1 MFEAAR
7 FGDEISHTGALGGF
21 VLGAALGIALVAT
34 VAIATFTC
42 GFGVA
47 LLAGIAAGVGSSLL
61 TAAGEALGSL
71 FKSPSGTITTASP
84 NVFINNRKAARVEK
98 SIGACT
104 KHPGPMQI
112 AEGSTNVFI
121 NGVAAARKGDKLTCG
136 ASISGGSNNVFI
148 GGGTYRYLPVDDE
161 IPQWLR
167 TTVDVLMAVAGA
179 AGGLASVL
187 KTGTQAGL
195 KAAMPCAMRFTAGFV
210 AGEVAARYVVEP
222 VARRVLGGLA
232 GNPVDLTT
240 GRKLIPDEVDF
251 SLPGLM
257 PIEWSRFYASDLTVE
272 SVLGRGW
279 VLPWEQSL
287 RRSGYFVYLT
297 DNQGREVPFVD
308 IQPGE
313 RIYNPHEQVYLVC
326 TEGGHYILQT
336 LDNLFFYFG
345 EVPDTNTDV
354 PLQRIENALGH
365 FLHFTRTEQGT
376 LTDIS
381 ATGGTRV
388 HLHYDNPL
396 GRLTDIKRVVDNQ
409 GVETLTQ
416 YRYDEHGQ
424 LSAVVN
430 RNGDTVRSFSYA
442 DGVMVAHS
450 NAIGLGCHYRWQTL
464 DGQPRVVEHWTSDGE
479 RFHFRYDFAA
489 RTSWATDVLGREL
502 EIDYNEDHRVIAS
515 RDYGGERYAI
525 DLDDYGN
532 MVGLTLPDGNQLH
545 FKYDEFARL
554 LEETDPLSRTIA
566 YEYHHLTTLVTQ
578 VTYPDGSTRRAR
590 YDAQGNLL
598 AEFDALGQMTEY
610 FHGEDGL
617 PHTIVDATYRSKY
630 LWWNAH
636 AQVERYQDCSG
647 KSTYY
652 RYDERQHLVAVTD
665 ALNQTTTLERKP
677 NGEVLRISHPD
688 GTAEAFTYNDVGQVL
703 SHTDG
708 KGQTTRLLRTG
719 HGLPSLR
726 SDPKGGMVR
735 YEYDKAL
742 RLTALI
748 NENNAS
754 YRFAYDA
761 SDRLVEEVRV
771 DNLTRRFT
779 YNDGGHLTRLDEIGY
794 GERGEQPERHTLFK
808 RDPIGRL
815 VAKLNRDA
823 RQDFTYDQ
831 VDRLLSIQ
839 RQPTGIGKQHG
850 VTEETLEYAYDVLGR
865 LTQETSAQGMLG
877 YDYDPLSNLTT
888 LTLPDGRQV
897 NYLYYGSGHLHQ
909 LNLDGQVIS
918 DMERDDLHRE
928 VYRTQ
933 GKLTSCFG
941 YDAMGRKAW
950 QFASTLPADKLS
962 QVHNTG
968 INTSLLVEH
977 AYNPIHRRFQ
987 YDPAGEL
994 VRTLDKLRGEI
1005 KYEYE
1010 ANGQLRSR
1018 DTGSL
1023 VGSEEFRY
1031 DPAANRLDFNARKL
1045 EKVKDNRIKRWR
1057 DQEYRYDPW
1066 GNLIEKR
1073 SGHSKLQSFSY
1084 DCENRLVRAETLV
1097 NGKLESTGA
1106 YRYDSL
1112 GRRVAKQSEIN
1123 GITEQKRFLWQGLR
1137 MLREDTPGQNS
1148 LYLYE
1153 PGSYAP
1159 LARVDQAEGVEQ
1171 KVYYF
1176 HTDQVGTPV
1185 DLTSSDGRVVWQARY
1200 RSWGVVDNYST
1211 NEVEQNL
1218 RFQGQYFDQE
1228 TELHYNLFRYYDPE
1242 AGRFVTQDP
1251 LGVLGGDNLYLYAPN
1266 PISWVDPAGLSPGKL
1281 LAAAMAKA
1289 GNTVPPGYAAHH
1301 LIPTNVVNKSNLI
1314 QEAMNR
1320 GIYNPNGASNGSPL
1334 PTTSAESLAS
1344 GKPLHSG
1351 GHLGSYYDAAR
1362 TRLLGAEQKLGS
1374 LATASDQQL
1383 LKKIAAVERSMRM
1396 SLGSDSLRLQNTDPR
1411 PKGTRSTC

>member
-7 FGDEISHTGALGGF
+7 FGDEISHTSALGGF
-21 VLGAALGIALVAT
+21 LIGAALGIALVAT

-47 LLAGIAAGVGSSLL
+47 LLAGLAAGIGGSLL
-61 TAAGEALGSL
+61 TAAGEAIGSM
-71 FKSPSGTITTASP
+71 FSSPSGTIITASP
-84 NVFINNRKAARVEK
+84 NVFINSRKAARVEK
-98 SIGACT
+98 SIGACD
-104 KHPGPMQI
+104 KHPGPVQI

-121 NGVAAARKGDKLTCG
+121 NSVAAARKGDKLTCG
-136 ASISGGSNNVFI
+136 ATISGGSENVII

-161 IPQWLR
+161 VPEWLR
-167 TTVDVLMAVAGA
+167 TTVDVLMAIAGA
-179 AGGLASVL
+179 AGGIAQLIKA
-187 KTGTQAGL
+187 GTQAGM
-195 KAAMPCAMRFTAGFV
+195 KAVMPCALKFTAGFV
-210 AGEVAARYVVEP
+210 AGEVASRYVVEP
-222 VARRVLGGLA
+222 VARKAIGGLV

-240 GRKLIPDEVDF
+240 GRKLIPDEIDF

-257 PIEWSRFYASDLTVE
+257 PIEWSRFYASDLTVD

-287 RRSGYFVYLT
+287 RRQGTFIYLT
-297 DNQGREVPFVD
+297 DNQGREVPFVTL
-308 IQPGE
+308 QPGQ

-345 EVPDTNTDV
+345 EVPDTNTEV
-354 PLQRIENALGH
+354 PLQRIENVLGH
-365 FLHFTRTEQGT
+365 FLHFTRTPDGT

-396 GRLTDIKRVVDNQ
+396 GRLTDIKRVVNNEA
-409 GVETLTQ
+409 VETLTQ

-424 LSAVVN
+424 LSAVIN

-442 DGVMVAHS
+442 DGLMVTHS
-450 NAIGLGCHYRWQTL
+450 NALGLGCHYRWQTL
-464 DGQPRVVEHWTSDGE
+464 GDKPRVVEHWTSDGE
-479 RFHFRYDFAA
+479 HYHFRYDLDS

-502 EIDYNEDHRVIAS
+502 EVQYNADHRVVAS

-525 DLDDYGN
+525 ELDEHGN
-532 MVGLTLPDGNQLH
+532 MVGLTLPNGNRLQ
-545 FKYDEFARL
+545 FKYDEFSRL
-554 LEETDPLSRTIA
+554 LEETDPLGRKTT

-578 VTYPDGSTRRAR
+578 VSYPDGSTWRAR
-590 YDAQGNLL
+590 YDDKGNLL

-610 FHGEDGL
+610 LNSDDGL
-617 PHTIVDATYRSKY
+617 PHTIIDATYKSKY
-630 LWWNAH
+630 LWWNTL

-665 ALNQTTTLERKP
+665 ALNQTTTLARKP
-677 NGEVLRISHPD
+677 DGEVLRISHPD
-688 GTAEAFTYNDVGQVL
+688 GTTESFTYNVYGQVL

-708 KGQTTRLLRTG
+708 KGQTTRLMRTAR
-719 HGLPSLR
+719 GLPSSR
-726 SDPKGGMVR
+726 QDAKGQRVR
-735 YEYDKAL
+735 YEYDKAI
-742 RLTALI
+742 RLTALV
-748 NENNAS
+748 NENNATYS
-754 YRFAYDA
+754 FAYDA
-761 SDRLVEEVRV
+761 SDRLSEEVRV
-771 DNLTRRFT
+771 DNLTRRFS
-779 YNDGGHLTRLDEIGY
+779 YDVGGHLTRLDEIGY
-794 GERGEQPERHTLFK
+794 GENAERPERHTLFE
-808 RDPIGRL
+808 RDAIGRL
-815 VAKLNRDA
+815 IAKLNSDA
-823 RQDFTYDQ
+823 RQDFVYDDG
-831 VDRLLSIQ
+831 DRLLSIE
-839 RQPTGIGKQHG
+839 RQPTGIGKQLG
-850 VTEETLEYAYDVLGR
+850 ITEEKLEYTYDMLGR
-865 LTQETSAQGMLG
+865 LTKEITPDGTLG
-877 YDYDPLSNLTT
+877 YEYDPLSNLTT
-888 LTLPDGRQV
+888 LTLPDGRKV
-897 NYLYYGSGHLHQ
+897 NHLYYGSGHLHQ

-977 AYNPIHRRFQ
+977 AYNPIHRRYQ

-1023 VGSEEFRY
+1023 IGSEEFRY
-1031 DPAANRLDFNARKL
+1031 DPAANRLDFNARQFD
-1045 EKVKDNRIKRWR
+1045 KVKDNRIKQWR

-1073 SGHSKLQSFSY
+1073 SGHSKLQHFSY

-1097 NGKLESTGA
+1097 NGKLESQGE

-1112 GRRVAKQSEIN
+1112 GRRIAKQAEIN
-1123 GITEQKRFLWQGLR
+1123 GEVEQKRFLWQGLR
-1137 MLREDTPGQNS
+1137 MLREETPGQS
-1148 LYLYE
+1148 ILYLYE

-1159 LARVDQAEGVEQ
+1159 LARVDQVEGEEQ

-1176 HTDQVGTPV
+1176 HTDQIGTPLE
-1185 DLTSSDGRVVWQARY
+1185 LTDSDGKIVWQATY
-1200 RSWGVVDNYST
+1200 RSWGALEHLAVD
-1211 NEVEQNL
+1211 EIEQNI
-1218 RFQGQYFDQE
+1218 RFQGQYFDDE
-1228 TELHYNLFRYYDPE
+1228 SGLHYNTFRHYDPE
-1242 AGRFVTQDP
+1242 CGRFVTQDP
-1251 LGVLGGDNLYLYAPN
+1251 IGLEGGFNLYLYAPS
-1266 PISWVDPAGLSPGKL
+1266 PILWLDPMGLATYNTMPGIEGFQKHHIIPQQLVDHPVL
-1281 LAAAMAKA
+1281 KA
-1289 GNTVPPGYAAHH
+1289 SGMNIHALNNIIYLPTHEELHPTRTVHRGSHPGYSRDVKAS
-1301 LIPTNVVNKSNLI
+1301 LNEVEKIGR
-1314 QEAMNR
+1314 QEKWTQAQ
-1320 GIYNPNGASNGSPL
+1320 Y
-1334 PTTSAESLAS
+1334 
-1344 GKPLHSG
+1344 K
-1351 GHLGSYYDAAR
+1351 
-1362 TRLLGAEQKLGS
+1362 
-1374 LATASDQQL
+1374 
-1383 LKKIAAVERSMRM
+1383 AAVDDIISENRQ
-1396 SLGSDSLRLQNTDPR
+1396 GLR
-1411 PKGTRSTC
+1411 KGKIKLNKNSIRGVAC

>member
-7 FGDEISHTGALGGF
+7 FGDEISHTSALGGF
-21 VLGAALGIALVAT
+21 LIGAALGIALVAT

-47 LLAGIAAGVGSSLL
+47 LLAGLAAGVGGSLL
-61 TAAGEALGSL
+61 VAAGEAIGKMFS
-71 FKSPSGTITTASP
+71 SPSGTITTASP
-84 NVFINNRKAARVEK
+84 NVFINGRKAARVEK
-98 SIGACT
+98 SIGACD
-104 KHPGPMQI
+104 KHPGPVQI

-121 NGVAAARKGDKLTCG
+121 NSVAAARNGDKLTCG
-136 ASISGGSNNVFI
+136 ATITSGSDNVII

-161 IPQWLR
+161 VPEWLR
-167 TTVDVLMAVAGA
+167 TTVDVLMAIAGA
-179 AGGLASVL
+179 AGGIAQLIKAGS
-187 KTGTQAGL
+187 QAGM
-195 KAAMPCAMRFTAGFV
+195 KAIMPCVAKFTAGFV
-210 AGEVAARYVVEP
+210 AGEVASRYVVGPAIERA
-222 VARRVLGGLA
+222 VGGLV

-240 GRKLIPDEVDF
+240 GRKVIHDEVDF
-251 SLPGLM
+251 NLPGLM
-257 PIEWSRFYASDLTVE
+257 PIEWSRFYASDLTVD

-287 RRSGYFVYLT
+287 RRSGSFIYLT
-297 DNQGREVPFVD
+297 DNQGREVPFVTL
-308 IQPGE
+308 QPGE

-326 TEGGHYILQT
+326 TEGGHYLLQT

-345 EVPDTNTDV
+345 EVPDTNTEV

-365 FLHFTRTEQGT
+365 FLHFTRTAEGR

-388 HLHYDNPL
+388 HLHYDHPL
-396 GRLTDIKRVVDNQ
+396 GRLTDIKRVVNNEA
-409 GVETLTQ
+409 VETLTQ

-424 LSAVVN
+424 LSEVIN
-430 RNGDTVRSFSYA
+430 RNGDSVRGFTYA
-442 DGVMVAHS
+442 EGLMTSHS
-450 NAIGLGCHYRWQTL
+450 NALGLGCHYRWETIG
-464 DGQPRVVEHWTSDGE
+464 DKPRVVEHWTSDGE
-479 RFHFRYDFAA
+479 HYHFRYDLSA

-502 EIDYNEDHRVIAS
+502 EVQYNADHRVVAS

-525 DLDDYGN
+525 ELDDHGN
-532 MVGLTLPDGNQLH
+532 MVGLVLPDGNKLA

-554 LEETDPLSRTIA
+554 LEETDPLGRKIQ

-578 VTYPDGSTRRAR
+578 VSYPDGSTWRAR
-590 YDAQGNLL
+590 YDDKGNLL

-610 FHGEDGL
+610 LNSDDGL
-617 PHTIVDATYRSKY
+617 PHTIIDATYKSKY
-630 LWWNAH
+630 LWWNTQ

-677 NGEVLRISHPD
+677 DGEVLKITHPD
-688 GTAEAFTYNDVGQVL
+688 GTSETFTYNVYGQVL

-708 KGQTTRLLRTG
+708 KGQTTRLLRTAR
-719 HGLPSLR
+719 GLPSSR
-726 SDPKGGMVR
+726 QDAKGQRIR
-735 YEYDKAL
+735 YEYDKAI
-742 RLTALI
+742 RLTALV
-748 NENNAS
+748 NENNATYS
-754 YRFAYDA
+754 FAYDA

-779 YNDGGHLTRLDEIGY
+779 YNEGGHLTRLDEIGY
-794 GERGEQPERHTLFK
+794 GENAERPERHTLFE
-808 RDPIGRL
+808 RDTIGRL
-815 VAKLNRDA
+815 IAKINRDA
-823 RQDFTYDQ
+823 SQTFAYDDG
-831 VDRLLSIQ
+831 DRLLSIE
-839 RQPTGIGKQHG
+839 RQPTGIGKQLG
-850 VTEETLEYAYDVLGR
+850 ITEEKLEYAYDLLGR
-865 LTQETSAQGMLG
+865 LTKEITPAGTLS
-877 YDYDPLSNLTT
+877 YEYDPLSNLTT
-888 LTLPDGRQV
+888 LTLPDGRKV
-897 NYLYYGSGHLHQ
+897 NHLYYGSGHLHQ

-977 AYNPIHRRFQ
+977 AYNPIHRRYQ

-994 VRTLDKLRGEI
+994 VRTLDKLRGEV

-1023 VGSEEFRY
+1023 IGSEEFRY
-1031 DPAANRLDFNARKL
+1031 DAAANRLDFNARQFA
-1045 EKVKDNRIKRWR
+1045 KVKDNRIKQWR

-1073 SGHSKLQSFSY
+1073 SGHSTLQHFAY

-1097 NGKLESTGA
+1097 NGKLESIGH

-1123 GITEQKRFLWQGLR
+1123 GEVEQKRFVWQGLR
-1137 MLREDTPGQNS
+1137 MLREETPRQS
-1148 LYLYE
+1148 ILYFYE

-1159 LARVDQAEGVEQ
+1159 LARVDRIEGKGQ

-1176 HTDQVGTPV
+1176 HTDQIGTPLEV
-1185 DLTSSDGRVVWQARY
+1185 TDSEGEIVWQATY
-1200 RSWGVVDNYST
+1200 RSWGAVEQLTVNKL
-1211 NEVEQNL
+1211 EQNL
-1218 RFQGQYFDQE
+1218 RFQGQYSDEE
-1228 TELHYNLFRYYDPE
+1228 TGLHYNTFRYYDPE
-1242 AGRFVTQDP
+1242 IGRFATQDP
-1251 LGVLGGDNLYLYAPN
+1251 IGLRGGINLYQYVPN
-1266 PISWVDPAGLSPGKL
+1266 PLSWVDPWGW
-1281 LAAAMAKA
+1281 MAFWK
-1289 GNTVPPGYAAHH
+1289 P
-1301 LIPTNVVNKSNLI
+1301 LK
-1314 QEAMNR
+1314 
-1320 GIYNPNGASNGSPL
+1320 PNGMGHHPFPRAHANTHGFPELGTKLDSPSWFPNEVEGSDKLHQQFHEAIKKEGVPFNKKFEG
-1334 PTTSAESLAS
+1334 TSDELVKKLEKSYEGFPQKGTLKIPRTGQVLAKDITI
-1344 GKPLHSG
+1344 GEALTK
-1351 GHLGSYYDAAR
+1351 
-1362 TRLLGAEQKLGS
+1362 
-1374 LATASDQQL
+1374 
-1383 LKKIAAVERSMRM
+1383 
-1396 SLGSDSLRLQNTDPR
+1396 SLG
-1411 PKGTRSTC
+1411 KGTNTNSAGGCG